1 MFLYSFIFP
10 IISIIAIIWFA
21 FRYMQGKNS
30 ALTTIL
36 WSIFWIIVA
45 IFSLFPNLSNQFARL
60 VGITRGLDFIIILVF
75 IILFYTVLRLYF
87 IVDKLQND
95 LNTVVKQVAIDN
107 EITLEDEKEE

>member
-1 MFLYSFIFP
+1 MFLYSLIFP
-10 IISIIAIIWFA
+10 IISILAIIWFA
-21 FRYMQGKNS
+21 FRYLKGKNS
-30 ALTTIL
+30 FFTTIL

-45 IFSLFPNLSNQFARL
+45 IFSLFPNLSNQFAKM

-95 LNTVVKQVAIDN
+95 LNTVVKEVAIQN
-107 EITLEDEKEE
+107 EISLDDEEE

>member
-1 MFLYSFIFP
+1 MLLYSFIFP
-10 IISIIAIIWFA
+10 IISILAIVWFA
-21 FRYMQGKNS
+21 FRYLRGKNS
-30 ALTTIL
+30 FFTTIL

-45 IFSLFPNLSNQFARL
+45 IFSLFPTLSNSFARM

-95 LNTVVKQVAIDN
+95 MNTIVKQVAIQN
-107 EITLEDEKEE
+107 EITLDDEEE